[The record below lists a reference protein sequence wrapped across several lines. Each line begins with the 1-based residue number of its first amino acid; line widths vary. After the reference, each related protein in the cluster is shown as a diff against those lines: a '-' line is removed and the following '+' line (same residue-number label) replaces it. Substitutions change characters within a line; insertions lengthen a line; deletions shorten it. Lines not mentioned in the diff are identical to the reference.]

1 VRRAIPLSYF
11 DLESG
16 VAFRPHRP
24 QGSGFV
30 GLIGDP
36 YHGEAIA
43 EWLPAFINKIDC
55 DAMPKA
61 GRITRLS

>member
-1 VRRAIPLSYF
+1 
-11 DLESG
+11 
-16 VAFRPHRP
+16 
-24 QGSGFV
+24 V